1 MPATFDQPR
10 TASRPTP
17 AASRLSDRQI
27 VRPLPGDTQP
37 QFAIRFHSSMMRL
50 IPSTSERQQL
60 CQQIWRASENGD
72 HTVEDMAAERW
83 PDAENTVRDVCEFGE
98 HVLKLPNRV
107 EKYDARVLSSIVQN
121 CNSRIRDSHDY
132 ACLCDDHTPPDEALQ
147 AGAKSPAVLGHI
159 GPFFL
164 GMIGEDK
171 PRWAIFGDEHWLPTA
186 FPQRAQYARR
196 SAELFRFDER
206 GQWIDTANRFI
217 DPVAALGSKTPAL
230 NLGTVK
236 YSAGA
241 ISSRRV
247 CYSGEAL
254 PSSTNCFIASD
265 DTTGKKKAKY
275 DDSNVAASPAGAP
288 AMDPETIQQVAQVCV
303 QAIMQSKPMQWVISQ
318 MPADG
323 SMGGADPN
331 AAAVGGDPNADLNA
345 DPNASPADP
354 SADPNAAPAGGDGD
368 TDPTPMGDT
377 PAAPAAPPTDAPADA
392 APPASPPADAPVPA
406 APEASGDAD
415 EQAFVATLTPE
426 QAAMFAKLKAKD
438 DQPDPAAGGDA
449 AQYSLVSQFNAQLR
463 EQNASLAATAAT
475 ATKLADNSYFEGTL
489 SVLKYRDGYQ
499 FDERDLLTKCA
510 QYSRKQ
516 FDDMVGIIKQHS
528 PRVPIA
534 TACAP
539 LPTPDLDRPRG
550 EAGSEVTEQQA
561 ARAAQYCRQQRQKNS
576 RYTFEEALAFVTKE
590 GKA

>member
-1 MPATFDQPR
+1 MPTATFDQPR

-37 QFAIRFHSSMMRL
+37 NFAIRFHSSMLRL
-50 IPSTSERQQL
+50 IPSTSERQRL

-72 HTVEDMAAERW
+72 HTVEDMVAERW
-83 PDAENTVRDVCEFGE
+83 PDSAQTVRDVCEFGE
-98 HVLKLPNRV
+98 HTLKLPNRV

-164 GMIGEDK
+164 GMIGEDQ

-236 YSAGA
+236 YAAGA
-241 ISSRRV
+241 IGSRRV
-247 CYSGEAL
+247 CYSGDAL
-254 PSSTNCFIASD
+254 PSSTNCFVAGD
-265 DTTGKKKAKY
+265 DTTGKKAKY
-275 DDSNVAASPAGAP
+275 DDQNVGGN

-323 SMGGADPN
+323 SADPGADPN
-331 AAAVGGDPNADLNA
+331 ASAMGGDPNADLNA
-345 DPNASPADP
+345 DPNAMGD
-354 SADPNAAPAGGDGD
+354 ADPNAAPGGDGLPD
-368 TDPTPMGDT
+368 APPTEAAP
-377 PAAPAAPPTDAPADA
+377 APAAPPDDKTQYTHDTMPAASVAPAAAA
-392 APPASPPADAPVPA
+392 APT
-406 APEASGDAD
+406 GDAD
-415 EQAFVATLTPE
+415 EQAFVATLTPQ

-438 DQPDPAAGGDA
+438 DAPAGGGA
-449 AQYSLVSQFNAQLR
+449 AQYSLVSQFNEQLR
-463 EQNASLAATAAT
+463 QQNASLAATAAT
-475 ATKLADNSYFEGTL
+475 ATKLADSSYFEGTL
-489 SVLKYRDGYQ
+489 SVLKYRDGYD
-499 FDERDLLTKCA
+499 FDERDMLAKCA
-510 QYSRKQ
+510 QYGRKQ
-516 FDDMVGIIKQHS
+516 FDDLVNIIKRHS
-528 PRVPIA
+528 PRVPLA
-534 TACAP
+534 SACAP
-539 LPTPDLDRPRG
+539 LPTPDLERPRSDPG
-550 EAGSEVTEQQA
+550 QQATEQQVSL
-561 ARAAQYCRQQRQKNS
+561 AAQYCRQQRQTNA
-576 RYTFEEALAFVTKE
+576 RYTFDAALAHVLKN
-590 GKA
+590 